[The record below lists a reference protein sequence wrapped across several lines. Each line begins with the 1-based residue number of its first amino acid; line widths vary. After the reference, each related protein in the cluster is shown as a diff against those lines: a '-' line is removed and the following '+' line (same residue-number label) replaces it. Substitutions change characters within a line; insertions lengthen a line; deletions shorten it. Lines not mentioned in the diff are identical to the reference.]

1 MNIKKALV
9 GTAFAAL
16 VTLAAPTAVLAG
28 NGPADGRCVAQG
40 AGFTFDGP
48 TKSLVARGLLE
59 GAEGVKMKTVIQ
71 DHAFNNADTV
81 ESLLGLATP
90 ICD

>member
-9 GTAFAAL
+9 GTAFAAML
-16 VTLAAPTAVLAG
+16 TLAAPTAVLAG

-40 AGFTFDGP
+40 AGSTFDGP
-48 TKSLVARGLLE
+48 TKAAVARGE
-59 GAEGVKMKTVIQ
+59 VVEGVKMKTVIL
-71 DHAFNNADTV
+71 DHAFNGADTV
-81 ESLLGLATP
+81 ESLLSVQ

>member
-40 AGFTFDGP
+40 AGFTFDGA
-48 TKSLVARGLLE
+48 TKAAVARGQVVD
-59 GAEGVKMKTVIQ
+59 GVKMNTVIL
-71 DHAFNNADTV
+71 DHVFNNADTV
-81 ESLLGLATP
+81 ESLLSIT